1 MKILIV
7 IPCYNGAKSLAAV
20 ITDLKKNG
28 WTNILVVDDGS
39 ADRTSAVAIENKVR
53 VVRHIVNRGLGAGIG
68 TGFAYGKKTGV
79 DIIVTFD
86 DDGQHIARDIPRLIA
101 PIKKNLADVVIG
113 SRMADSADMPLS
125 RKIANLLANT
135 LTTVLFGVATTDSQ
149 SGFRAFNKKA
159 IECIK
164 IKTDRMEVSS
174 EFFKEI
180 RLNNL
185 RFVEIPIKAIY
196 TDESMAGSRQGSM
209 ASMRIA
215 FKLLLRL
222 FR

>member
-1 MKILIV
+1 MKTLII
-7 IPCYNGAKSLAAV
+7 IPSYNGAKSLSGV
-20 ITDLKKNG
+20 ISDLKRNG
-28 WTNILVVDDGS
+28 WANIVVIDDGS
-39 ADRTSAVAIENKVR
+39 NDNTSDIAVKNKVP
-53 VVRHIVNRGLGAGIG
+53 VIRHIVNRGLGAGIG
-68 TGFAYGKKTGV
+68 TGFAYGKKTGA

-86 DDGQHIARDIPRLIA
+86 DDGQHVAKDITDLVA

-113 SRMADSADMPLS
+113 SRMADSVDMPLS
-125 RKIANLLANT
+125 RKVANVLANT
-135 LTTVLFGVATTDSQ
+135 LTTLLFGVATTDSQ

-209 ASMRIA
+209 ASIRIA